1 LGVPQHPEQP
11 PDPAEIEDF
20 RRVAVGSLPAVVY
33 EAVEIVERLLKVHRS
48 DCKLQR
54 SKVQVGRGPAPFVTP
69 GDLGYDAIILPKSTL
84 NPTGSSLDLTRHASR
99 AAPDV
104 QVRFSTRL
112 AELPWWLL
120 VVLLAG
126 LVLLYNFVTNELYRE
141 VFETITVGIRL
152 TILITISAYSIA
164 LFFGLLTALGQ
175 LSRNVLARNVA
186 LLYVQVVRGIP
197 IIVQIFVVALV
208 VVPLLVGLLNN
219 LGNLLAAGSLLSPD
233 NLLSTLNVRDISFV
247 LRGIAALAI
256 SYGAFSSEIF
266 RAGIQSIEKGQVEA
280 ANSLGLS
287 RIHSLRLIILPQA
300 IRRVLPPL
308 GNDFIAMLKES
319 SLVSVLG
326 VSEITQLSRKHA
338 AATFRFP
345 ETYYSLAFLYLSMTL
360 LLSMGV
366 KFMER
371 RLNPG

>member
-1 LGVPQHPEQP
+1 M
-11 PDPAEIEDF
+11 
-20 RRVAVGSLPAVVY
+20 
-33 EAVEIVERLLKVHRS
+33 
-48 DCKLQR
+48 
-54 SKVQVGRGPAPFVTP
+54 
-69 GDLGYDAIILPKSTL
+69 
-84 NPTGSSLDLTRHASR
+84 TRHSAR

-104 QVRFSTRL
+104 QVRFTTRL

-126 LVLLYNFVTNELYRE
+126 LVLLYNFATNELYRN
-141 VFETITVGIRL
+141 VFEAITVGIRL

-175 LSRNVLARNVA
+175 LSRNVIARNVA

-208 VVPLLVGLLNN
+208 VVPLLVDLLNN

-233 NLLSTLNVRDISFV
+233 NPLSALNIRDINFV

-280 ANSLGLS
+280 ASSLGLS
-287 RIHSLRLIILPQA
+287 RIQSLRLIILPQA

-371 RLNPG
+371 RLDPG

>member
-1 LGVPQHPEQP
+1 MILEFSPE
-11 PDPAEIEDF
+11 
-20 RRVAVGSLPAVVY
+20 SNL
-33 EAVEIVERLLKVHRS
+33 S
-48 DCKLQR
+48 
-54 SKVQVGRGPAPFVTP
+54 S
-69 GDLGYDAIILPKSTL
+69 
-84 NPTGSSLDLTRHASR
+84 TGSSLDLTRHAAR

-104 QVRFSTRL
+104 QVRFTSRL
-112 AELPWWLL
+112 AEFPWWLL
-120 VVLLAG
+120 VVLFAG
-126 LVLLYNFVTNELYRE
+126 LVLLYNFLTNELYRD
-141 VFETITVGIRL
+141 VFKTITVGIRL
-152 TILITISAYSIA
+152 TILITVSAYSIA
-164 LFFGLLTALGQ
+164 LCFGLLTALGQ
-175 LSRNVLARNVA
+175 LSRNLIARNVA

-208 VVPLLVGLLNN
+208 VVPLLVGQLNS
-219 LGNLLAAGSLLSPD
+219 LGNLLSTAGLLPLE
-233 NLLSTLNVRDISFV
+233 NPLSTLNVRDINFA

-256 SYGAFSSEIF
+256 SYGAFSSEVF

-280 ANSLGLS
+280 ASSLGLN
-287 RIHSLRLIILPQA
+287 RFQSLRLIILPQA

-371 RLNPG
+371 RLNSG

>member
-1 LGVPQHPEQP
+1 
-11 PDPAEIEDF
+11 
-20 RRVAVGSLPAVVY
+20 
-33 EAVEIVERLLKVHRS
+33 
-48 DCKLQR
+48 
-54 SKVQVGRGPAPFVTP
+54 
-69 GDLGYDAIILPKSTL
+69 
-84 NPTGSSLDLTRHASR
+84 LTRHAAR

-104 QVRFSTRL
+104 QVRFTTRL
-112 AELPWWLL
+112 AEFPWWLL
-120 VVLLAG
+120 VVLFAG
-126 LVLLYNFVTNELYRE
+126 LVLLYNFLTNELYRN
-141 VFETITVGIRL
+141 VFEAITAGIRL

-164 LFFGLLTALGQ
+164 LCFGLLTALGQ

-197 IIVQIFVVALV
+197 IIVQIFTVALV
-208 VVPLLVGLLNN
+208 VVPLLIGLLNS
-219 LGNLLAAGSLLSPD
+219 LGNLLATTGLLAPE
-233 NLLSTLNVRDISFV
+233 NPLSSLNVRDINFI

-280 ANSLGLS
+280 ASSLGLT
-287 RIHSLRLIILPQA
+287 RFQSLRLIILPQA

-371 RLNPG
+371 RLNSG

>member
-1 LGVPQHPEQP
+1 MT
-11 PDPAEIEDF
+11 
-20 RRVAVGSLPAVVY
+20 S
-33 EAVEIVERLLKVHRS
+33 S
-48 DCKLQR
+48 
-54 SKVQVGRGPAPFVTP
+54 GP
-69 GDLGYDAIILPKSTL
+69 
-84 NPTGSSLDLTRHASR
+84 SLDLTRHAAR

-104 QVRFSTRL
+104 QVRFTTRL
-112 AELPWWLL
+112 AEFPWWFLI
-120 VVLLAG
+120 VLFAG
-126 LVLLYNFVTNELYRE
+126 LVLLYNFVTNELYRN
-141 VFETITVGIRL
+141 VFQAITVGIRL

-164 LFFGLLTALGQ
+164 LVFGLLTALGQ

-197 IIVQIFVVALV
+197 IIVQIFTVALV
-208 VVPLLVGLLNN
+208 VVPLLIGLLNS
-219 LGNLLAAGSLLSPD
+219 LGNLLATAGLLPLE
-233 NLLSTLNVRDISFV
+233 NPLSTLNVRDINFI

-280 ANSLGLS
+280 ASSLGLN
-287 RIHSLRLIILPQA
+287 RFQSLRLIILPQA

-371 RLNPG
+371 RLNSG